1 MKTTV
6 PDDFTAE
13 IYQTIEEEMIQFLYK
28 LLQKIEDGVTFTNLF
43 YDYSISPIAKM
54 NKDT

>member
-6 PDDFTAE
+6 PDSFTAE

-43 YDYSISPIAKM
+43 YDDSISQIAKM